1 MKTIMAIG
9 GHVGDMELTA
19 GGTLATMSLE
29 GHKIITVALTGGEKG
44 NPPHLSVQAYRK
56 QKEQEAKQFA
66 DMLGGI
72 SIVLPYLDGE
82 LPVDDKVKFEVA
94 ELIRQYKPDVLIT
107 HWKNSMHKDHEAT
120 YHIVK
125 DAQFYAGIKG
135 FESAYPPHYA
145 SGPYY
150 AENWEDP
157 VDFKPYVYVQVS
169 EAGFKLWQKA
179 IDTHW
184 FAAFSK
190 SFQYKRY
197 YEALMTVRGC
207 EARTQYAE
215 SFNVEALSKK
225 ITLKSF

>member
-1 MKTIMAIG
+1 MKVIMAIG
-9 GHVGDMELTA
+9 GHVGDMELTC

-44 NPPHLSVQAYRK
+44 NPPHLSVKDYRK
-56 QKEQEAKQFA
+56 QKEQEAHNFA
-66 DMLGGI
+66 QMLGGV
-72 SIVLPYLDGE
+72 SVVLPYNDGE
-82 LPVDDKVKFEVA
+82 LLVNDKVKFEVA
-94 ELIRQYKPDVLIT
+94 SLIRKYKPDVLIT

-120 YHIVK
+120 HYIVK

-135 FESAYPPHYA
+135 FENEYPPHYA

-157 VDFKPYVYVQVS
+157 VDFKPYVYVHVS
-169 EAGFKLWQKA
+169 EAGFKLWQQA

-184 FAAFSK
+184 FAINSK

-197 YEALMTVRGC
+197 YEALMVVRGC

-215 SFNVEALSKK
+215 SFNVEELTKK
-225 ITLKSF
+225 VIKTSF

>member
-44 NPPHLSVQAYRK
+44 NPPHLSVQSYRK

-82 LPVDDKVKFEVA
+82 LFVDDKVKFEVA

-135 FESAYPPHYA
+135 FESDYPPHYA

-157 VDFKPYVYVQVS
+157 VDFKPYVYVHVS

-184 FAAFSK
+184 FAVNSK

-207 EARTQYAE
+207 EARTQYAQ
-215 SFNVEALSKK
+215 SFNVETLSKK